1 MFEEQK
7 TIFASDMER
16 DSTYQDL
23 QEMKYLEVFI
33 KESQRIVPAVSFV
46 GREAQENITLSTV
59 LRKYA
64 YELYTTFYFF

>member
-1 MFEEQK
+1 
-7 TIFASDMER
+7 MER

-46 GREAQENITLSTV
+46 GREALENIELGTV
-59 LRKYA
+59 
-64 YELYTTFYFF
+64 FYGKQ